1 MQIAATDG
9 IAPSEGSGR
18 IAFEASAETLPG
30 VSAPSSVVR
39 SVMRTA
45 RSSANTLDSRLIER
59 LARVPARSST
69 ATWSI
74 EPIRGSRGSSGSS
87 KPVGSAGACAITL
100 SVSPSPRLAVP
111 REEDVRGR
119 AQVVADGIRIP
130 EGVVAARGEDDDR
143 ADAGVVCAANVV
155 RGVADL
161 DGSVRRPTARPFAGD
176 PHEGAALLGVAAER
190 ALSQA
195 KEAFQAELLHAGSCH
210 RLRVSGEE
218 GQLNTRLRQP

>member
-1 MQIAATDG
+1 
-9 IAPSEGSGR
+9 
-18 IAFEASAETLPG
+18 
-30 VSAPSSVVR
+30 
-39 SVMRTA
+39 
-45 RSSANTLDSRLIER
+45 
-59 LARVPARSST
+59 
-69 ATWSI
+69 
-74 EPIRGSRGSSGSS
+74 
-87 KPVGSAGACAITL
+87 L
-100 SVSPSPRLAVP
+100 SVSPPPRLAVP

-130 EGVVAARGEDDDR
+130 EGVVAAGGADDDR

-195 KEAFQAELLHAGSCH
+195 KEALQAELLHAGSCH

-218 GQLNTRLRQP
+218 GQLNTRLRQPGERHGCLGRRSPTSRVGALEQLEVALCEERAPLVELLVDRAVGEALGAEHLARDPQARLTRVVDALYRVRGRVDGIELSQGG